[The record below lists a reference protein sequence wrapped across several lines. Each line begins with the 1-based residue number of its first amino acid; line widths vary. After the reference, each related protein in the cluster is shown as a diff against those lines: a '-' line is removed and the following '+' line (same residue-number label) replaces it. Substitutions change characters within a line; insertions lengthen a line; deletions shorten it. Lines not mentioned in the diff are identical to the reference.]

1 MKKLFKSYFAIW
13 AVLLV
18 LFNIIAFVSAGWT
31 GQEKYTS
38 SFWVGYV
45 SITIAFLGQLAC
57 TNYALKNDDPR
68 KTFFSLSLFSV
79 GRAGLIMTFVFGGLC
94 MLISTMPYWAGTIL
108 CAATLAF
115 NAIAIIKTAT
125 TTDIVTDT
133 EERLNQN
140 TTFIRSL
147 TLDAEGLLKSSTD
160 EGAKSAIKKVYEA
173 VRYSDP
179 VSSTAFAPLENEI
192 KLKFADLTEAVNQN
206 EPDKIVCIANEITDL
221 LAERSRN
228 CKMFKS

>member
-1 MKKLFKSYFAIW
+1 MKKLFKSYLAIW
-13 AVLLV
+13 TVLLI
-18 LFNIIAFVSAGWT
+18 LFNIIAFVSVGWS

-38 SFWVGYV
+38 SFWIGYI
-45 SITIAFLGQLAC
+45 SITIAFIGQLAC
-57 TNYALKNDDPR
+57 TNYALKNADSR
-68 KTFFSLSLFSV
+68 KNFFSLSLYSV

-115 NAIAIIKTAT
+115 NAIAIIKTSTAA
-125 TTDIVTDT
+125 DIVTGT

-147 TLDAEGLLKSSTD
+147 TLDAEGLLQSATD
-160 EGAKSAIKKVYEA
+160 ESAKSAIKEVYEA

-179 VSSTAFAPLENEI
+179 VSSTALAPLENEI
-192 KLKFADLTEAVNQN
+192 NLKFSDLTEAVNKN

>member
-108 CAATLAF
+108 CAATLASM
-115 NAIAIIKTAT
+115 
-125 TTDIVTDT
+125 
-133 EERLNQN
+133 RLQ
-140 TTFIRSL
+140 L
-147 TLDAEGLLKSSTD
+147 
-160 EGAKSAIKKVYEA
+160 
-173 VRYSDP
+173 
-179 VSSTAFAPLENEI
+179 
-192 KLKFADLTEAVNQN
+192 
-206 EPDKIVCIANEITDL
+206 
-221 LAERSRN
+221 
-228 CKMFKS
+228 

>member
-13 AVLLV
+13 TVLLI
-18 LFNIIAFVSAGWT
+18 LFNIIAFVSVGWT

-38 SFWVGYV
+38 SFWIGYV

-57 TNYALKNDDPR
+57 TNYALKNDDSC
-68 KTFFSLSLFSV
+68 KTFFSLSLYAV

-115 NAIAIIKTAT
+115 NAIAIIKTSTAA
-125 TTDIVTDT
+125 DIVTDT

-160 EGAKSAIKKVYEA
+160 EGVKSAIKEVYEA

-179 VSSTAFAPLENEI
+179 VSSTALAPLENEI
-192 KLKFADLTEAVNQN
+192 NLKFSDLTEAVNKN

>member
-1 MKKLFKSYFAIW
+1 MKKLFKSYLVIW
-13 AVLLV
+13 TVLLI
-18 LFNIIAFVSAGWT
+18 LFNIIAFVSVGWS

-38 SFWVGYV
+38 SFWIGYI
-45 SITIAFLGQLAC
+45 SITIAFIGQLAC
-57 TNYALKNDDPR
+57 TNYALKNADSR
-68 KTFFSLSLFSV
+68 KNFFSLSLYSV

-115 NAIAIIKTAT
+115 NAIAIIKTSTAA
-125 TTDIVTDT
+125 DIVTDT

-160 EGAKSAIKKVYEA
+160 EGAKSAIKEVYEA

-179 VSSTAFAPLENEI
+179 VSSTALAPLENEI
-192 KLKFADLTEAVNQN
+192 NLKFSDLTEAVNKN

>member
-1 MKKLFKSYFAIW
+1 MKKLFKSYLAVW
-13 AVLLV
+13 TVLLI
-18 LFNIIAFVSAGWT
+18 LFNIIAFVSVGWA

-38 SFWVGYV
+38 SFWIGYV
-45 SITIAFLGQLAC
+45 SITIAFIGQLAC
-57 TNYALKNDDPR
+57 TNYALKNDDSH
-68 KTFFSLSLFSV
+68 KNFFSLSLYSV
-79 GRAGLIMTFVFGGLC
+79 GRVGLIMTFVFGGLC

-115 NAIAIIKTAT
+115 NAIAIIKTSTAA
-125 TTDIVTDT
+125 DIVTDT

-160 EGAKSAIKKVYEA
+160 ESVKSAIKKVYEA

-179 VSSTAFAPLENEI
+179 VSSTALAPLENEI
-192 KLKFADLTEAVNQN
+192 NQKFSDLTEAVNKN

>member
-18 LFNIIAFVSAGWT
+18 LFNIIAFVSVGWT

-38 SFWVGYV
+38 SFWIGYV
-45 SITIAFLGQLAC
+45 SITAAFLGQLAC

-68 KTFFSLSLFSV
+68 KSFFSLSLFSV

-108 CAATLAF
+108 CAATLAL

-125 TTDIVTDT
+125 TADMVTDT

-140 TTFIRSL
+140 TAFIRSL
-147 TLDAEGLLKSSTD
+147 TVDVEGLLSSPID
-160 EGAKSAIKKVYEA
+160 DSAKSTIKKVYEA

-179 VSSTAFAPLENEI
+179 VSSTELAPLETEI
-192 KLKFADLTEAVNQN
+192 NLKFSDLTAAVKGN
-206 EPDKIVCIANEITDL
+206 ETDKIIRLANEITEL
-221 LAERSRN
+221 LAERSRK

>member
-18 LFNIIAFVSAGWT
+18 LFNIITFVSAGWT

-38 SFWVGYV
+38 SFWIGYV

-125 TTDIVTDT
+125 TADMVTDT
-133 EERLNQN
+133 EERLNKN
-140 TTFIRSL
+140 TAFIRSL
-147 TLDAEGLLKSSTD
+147 TLDAEGLLKSATD
-160 EGAKSAIKKVYEA
+160 ESVKSAIKKVYEA

-179 VSSTAFAPLENEI
+179 VSSTALAPLENEI
-192 KLKFADLTEAVNQN
+192 DLKFSDLTEAVNKN

-221 LAERSRN
+221 LAERGRK

>member
-13 AVLLV
+13 SVLLV
-18 LFNIIAFVSAGWT
+18 LFNIIAFVSTGWT

-38 SFWVGYV
+38 SFWIGYV

-57 TNYALKNDDPR
+57 TNYALKNDDSR

-125 TTDIVTDT
+125 TADIVTDT
-133 EERLNQN
+133 EERLNQT

-147 TLDAEGLLKSSTD
+147 TLDAEALLKSSTD

-179 VSSTAFAPLENEI
+179 VSSTALAPLENEI
-192 KLKFADLTEAVNQN
+192 NLKFSDLTEAVNQN
-206 EPDKIVCIANEITDL
+206 EPDKIVCIANEIMDL